1 MTEPTHFHEPS
12 PACTGSD
19 CHGGSR
25 SRIHVGR
32 ARRRSRPPQ
41 RWWPR
46 LTAVAVET
54 GEKALRSAPWARL
67 VGQRALQRSVLA
79 PRSSGSLESGSM
91 MNPTT
96 AQADHY

>member
-1 MTEPTHFHEPS
+1 MTPTHFQEPS

-19 CHGGSR
+19 SDGGSR

-41 RWWPR
+41 GWCPR
-46 LTAVAVET
+46 LTPVAVET
-54 GEKALRSAPWARL
+54 GEKPSGRPRGRVSWASVPCNGACWRSEGPDRTNL
-67 VGQRALQRSVLA
+67 C
-79 PRSSGSLESGSM
+79 SM
-91 MNPTT
+91 MTPTT